1 MLIFFVWGSTMPRLL
16 FAALAALLAL
26 PAAAATPTA
35 GASTPLDLET
45 IMADAD
51 WMGQPVENPYW
62 SVDGRSLYYELKRE
76 GSSVRDLYRVD
87 PASGSSVKLDPARS
101 EERRVGK
108 EGRCGWSR
116 DGVKTK

>member
-62 SVDGRSLYYELKRE
+62 SVTAGAPYYELSAAAGRW
-76 GSSVRDLYRVD
+76 GTRTPAD
-87 PASGSSVKLDPARS
+87 PPTAGAGRPDPRP
-101 EERRVGK
+101 
-108 EGRCGWSR
+108 WP
-116 DGVKTK
+116 